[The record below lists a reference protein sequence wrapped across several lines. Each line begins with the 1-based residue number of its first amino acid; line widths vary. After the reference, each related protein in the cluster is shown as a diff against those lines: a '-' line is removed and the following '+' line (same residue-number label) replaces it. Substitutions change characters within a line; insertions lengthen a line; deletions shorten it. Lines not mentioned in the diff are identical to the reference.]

1 MIRLMLAP
9 VFGALAALLLC
20 IFASSGLSFGLVT
33 RTRGPLQR
41 LRRGASSDRGILVT
55 DGTVIAAAE
64 GSGDIGAAEGELE
77 SCELSSEGL
86 AEDCHKRKVSAS
98 GGSVYQP
105 LAPSVWTVFGE
116 LASATNACNLGQ
128 GFPDWAPP
136 QFMLDSL
143 RDTIDSPFHQ
153 YTRPAGHPQL
163 VELLGERYSKHMGRE
178 IDPYRE
184 VTVTVGASQ
193 ALFLTLTTLLEPGD
207 EVAMFDPYFDLYL
220 KQLKAIAPKSVPK
233 FITLGS
239 AVGEEANSR
248 ATETDPWAVDVK
260 SLERAITDKTK
271 ILLLNSP
278 HNPTGKVFSLEEL
291 KAIAEVVEK
300 YPNLVVVSDEVYKFS
315 IYDAAEAGDS
325 TARGHYHFARL
336 PGMWDRT
343 VTLSSAGKTFSATG
357 WQIGWIVGPE
367 RYTRPIHDLIPCV
380 QFCANT
386 PAQHAFCNAL
396 TVANE
401 PYEGEENFYSWL
413 RLQFLTKRQKLEK
426 GLKAAGMTP
435 VPSQG
440 GYFLMA
446 RLPNS
451 HALVEEDGD
460 EPYDWRFCRMLAH
473 EYGVIGIPASSFFT
487 TERQSLGAD
496 GEKAWYAR
504 FAFCKK
510 DKTIDEAAK
519 RLEDNSHKMNK

>member
-1 MIRLMLAP
+1 MVI
-9 VFGALAALLLC
+9 V
-20 IFASSGLSFGLVT
+20 SGGLVT
-33 RTRGPLQR
+33 LLICCCAIGHVHSFCVNLRG
-41 LRRGASSDRGILVT
+41 RGSVRVRGFRASDKGVLAT
-55 DGTVIAAAE
+55 EGTIKIAKGGAV
-64 GSGDIGAAEGELE
+64 IGADDDQLE

-86 AEDCHKRKVSAS
+86 AEDCNKRKVA
-98 GGSVYQP
+98 GGSGYQP

-116 LASATNACNLGQ
+116 LASATKACNLGQ

-143 RDTIDSPFHQ
+143 RDAIDSPFHQ
-153 YTRPAGHPQL
+153 YTRPAGHPEL
-163 VELLGERYSKHMGRE
+163 VELLGERYSKHMDRE

-220 KQLKAIAPKSVPK
+220 KQLKAIAPKAVPK

-239 AVGEEANSR
+239 AGVDEKPNPRANEA
-248 ATETDPWAVDVK
+248 DPWAVDVN
-260 SLERAITDKTK
+260 SLESAITDKTK
-271 ILLLNSP
+271 VLLLNSP

-291 KAIAEVVEK
+291 KAIAKVVEK
-300 YPNLVVVSDEVYKFS
+300 YPDLVVVSDEVYKFS
-315 IYDAAEAGDS
+315 IYDALEVGDS

-357 WQIGWIVGPE
+357 WQIGWVVGPE

-413 RLQFLTKRQKLEK
+413 RLQFSSKRAKLEK
-426 GLKAAGMTP
+426 GLRAAGMVP
-435 VPSQG
+435 VPSHG

-446 RLPNS
+446 RLPNN
-451 HALVEEDGD
+451 HPLVGEDGD

-473 EYGVIGIPASSFFT
+473 EYGVIGIPASSFFA
-487 TERQSLGAD
+487 TERQSLEVD
-496 GEKAWYAR
+496 GEKAWFAR

-510 DKTIDEAAK
+510 DKTIEEAAK
-519 RLEDNSHKMNK
+519 RLEDNSHKM

>member
-1 MIRLMLAP
+1 MRVTHSIVMAVLVLSCAYFAISFKRIQYSGRPALTRLS
-9 VFGALAALLLC
+9 
-20 IFASSGLSFGLVT
+20 ASGKS
-33 RTRGPLQR
+33 
-41 LRRGASSDRGILVT
+41 ILEKEVA
-55 DGTVIAAAE
+55 TVAAE
-64 GSGDIGAAEGELE
+64 EKCQEDEDGLE

-86 AEDCHKRKVSAS
+86 AEDCHKRKLPAR
-98 GGSVYQP
+98 GGSEYKP

-116 LASATNACNLGQ
+116 LAAATKACNLGQ

-143 RDTIDSPFHQ
+143 RDAIDSPFHQ

-163 VELLGERYSKHMGRE
+163 VESLGERYSKHMDRD

-220 KQLKAIAPKSVPK
+220 KQLKAIAPKATPK

-239 AVGEEANSR
+239 AGVGEDDNPRVSDG
-248 ATETDPWAVDVK
+248 DPWALDAK
-260 SLERAITDKTK
+260 SLESVITEKTK
-271 ILLLNSP
+271 VLLLNSP
-278 HNPTGKVFSLEEL
+278 HNPTGKVFSLEEF
-291 KAIAEVVEK
+291 KMIAKVVEK
-300 YPNLVVVSDEVYKFS
+300 YPDLVVVSDEVYKFS
-315 IYDAAEAGDS
+315 IYDATETGDS

-367 RYTRPIHDLIPCV
+367 KYTRPIHDLIPCV

-396 TVANE
+396 SIANE
-401 PYEGEENFYSWL
+401 PYEGEESFYTWL
-413 RLQFLTKRQKLEK
+413 RLQFSSKR
-426 GLKAAGMTP
+426 
-435 VPSQG
+435 
-440 GYFLMA
+440 
-446 RLPNS
+446 
-451 HALVEEDGD
+451 
-460 EPYDWRFCRMLAH
+460 
-473 EYGVIGIPASSFFT
+473 
-487 TERQSLGAD
+487 
-496 GEKAWYAR
+496 
-504 FAFCKK
+504 
-510 DKTIDEAAK
+510 
-519 RLEDNSHKMNK
+519 